1 MNWVLGLVAARSSW
15 WIIVPFVTLLVAI
28 ALVPLIAQ
36 HHWERHYHKLCI
48 ALTGIVCLYYFFVVK
63 ESARVVH
70 AGIDY
75 LTFMV
80 VVGSF
85 FVVAGGIHLRVKSPS
100 GAMRNTLFL
109 FVGALLGNLIGTIG
123 ASMLLIRPWI
133 AMNRGRVAPMHIAFF
148 IFLVSNI
155 GGALLPV
162 GPPLILGFLKGVPF
176 GWTLQNCWRQWLI
189 TVAIVLAVFFI
200 LDLINLRARKR
211 AINESEITKWRCD
224 GAQNFLF
231 LFALLAALIAMRP
244 GWREPLMVLIAMG
257 SYFATPQRVREAN
270 NFTSAP
276 LKEVGWLFLGIFGT
290 MIPVLEYM
298 ERSADKLGLTSERA
312 FFWAT
317 GLLSALLDNAPTY
330 LAFFAAALG
339 LHHFEINEPSQVA
352 DFISK
357 NGGELTALS
366 LGAAFFGAIT
376 YIGNA
381 PNLLVKTIAEHA
393 HVPTPGF
400 IGYIW
405 KFALPILIPVF
416 VLVSILFFPGSASVA
431 PGQH

>member
-1 MNWVLGLVAARSSW
+1 MIWVLGLVAARPDW
-15 WIIVPFVTLLVAI
+15 PIMLPFVVLLVAI
-28 ALVPLIAQ
+28 ALAPLIAQ
-36 HHWERHYHKLCI
+36 HHWERHYHKLCV
-48 ALTGIVCLYYFFVVK
+48 ALAGIVCLYHLLVVK
-63 ESARVVH
+63 QSARVVH

-75 LTFMV
+75 VTFMV

-100 GAMRNTLFL
+100 GAMRNSLFL
-109 FVGALLGNLIGTIG
+109 FVGALLGNLIGTVG

-133 AMNRGRVAPMHIAFF
+133 AMNRGRIAPMHIAFF
-148 IFLVSNI
+148 VFLVSNI

-176 GWTLQNCWRQWLI
+176 AWTLQNCWPQWLT
-189 TVAIVLAVFFI
+189 TVAIVLAVFFV
-200 LDLINLRARKR
+200 LDRVNLHARKTV
-211 AINESEITKWRCD
+211 IHESEITEWRCD

-231 LFALLAALIAMRP
+231 LFALLAALIPVPA
-244 GWREPLMVLIAMG
+244 GWREPLMVLIALG
-257 SYFATPQRVREAN
+257 SYSATPQRIREAN
-270 NFTSAP
+270 NFTLAP
-276 LKEVGWLFLGIFGT
+276 LKEIGWLFLGIFGT

-298 ERSADKLGLTSERA
+298 ERSAEKLGLASETA
-312 FFWAT
+312 FYWAT

-339 LHHFEINEPSQVA
+339 LHHFDINEPSQVA
-352 DFISK
+352 DFLGK
-357 NGGELTALS
+357 NGGELAALS
-366 LGAAFFGAIT
+366 LGATFFGALT

-381 PNLLVKTIAEHA
+381 PNLVVKAIAEHA
-393 HVPTPGF
+393 HVPTPSF

-416 VLVSILFFPGSASVA
+416 VLVSILFFSANASVA
-431 PGQH
+431 PGQR